1 MIRVVHHPFASSRYS
16 HLVVAFF
23 STQQSASSAGSFVV
37 FRASTNSYG
46 VSDLSFAGEKLCSSA
61 SAGSELRGLEILP
74 PVKLHGVDSGWRL
87 WTVWDR
93 DGSSACEV
101 VTIDDVFQFTTYI
114 ETNEPPLLSDWQ
126 VVVAPSNVEQFD
138 AAYFDNLLPPTP
150 PNPAEPE
157 DNGDIPATFIQHL
170 FHPGRFSTLT
180 LQTALEDYTYQLSRK
195 NNRAQVSG
203 SISSLSKRFGA
214 IVGSQLAIEVSPDT
228 GAPVV
233 DVFRKQLKLE
243 WLGIWATVRDL
254 DRQSRWPVSTST
266 IGQSLFVLTR
276 EGISVPVPEEAAGVV
291 DRLGKSEI
299 EANQFLNLP
308 EGALRRVY
316 PSLGGSDARVAVLSV
331 TMSGEYIAGLLK
343 SQEAQSGE
351 SDVPSMGSLLDVLI
365 RNINDTLAAGLQG
378 PPELVAGSLWDDF
391 LDPVLTEDERMN
403 IRRILSETSSVN
415 RGLVQCVEILEDCS
429 FAFNST
435 EPNSEPSSS
444 FSGLG
449 NALLSSTLSQII
461 ESRYTLARNVF
472 FTSLFYL
479 ADSFDPLDDS
489 EKSEELIEILTR
501 VMVAY
506 HRYRVLKWVAGQ
518 TGEEAGERKQA
529 TKAQKAGRSKRK
541 LGDDGQTDVLG
552 GLKVKEMEDNERDT
566 DEFTTEYSLL
576 HCLVARLF
584 APEVPGSD
592 MTLSVLLQAAMNV
605 LDQIHLLSGD
615 QIDIAAQ
622 SPDIVLGNKI
632 FIDGHPLLAGA
643 YSDLYPLSSGVAYL
657 KGRAFLE
664 AGVLDGAVQYL
675 EKAATGCKDGSLAS
689 ILPFASG
696 PNGLSSYYSKV
707 CDIFK
712 SYGIAKAAAN
722 FGQLAIDTASGD
734 APPSRDLWTK
744 VFMAN
749 LELSLYEEAYAVLT
763 SLPFVD
769 M

>member
-23 STQQSASSAGSFVV
+23 SIQQSASSAGSFAV

-114 ETNEPPLLSDWQ
+114 ETNDPPLLSDWQ

-180 LQTALEDYTYQLSRK
+180 LQAALEDYTYQLSRK
-195 NNRAQVSG
+195 NNQAQVSG
-203 SISSLSKRFGA
+203 PISSLSKRFGA
-214 IVGSQLAIEVSPDT
+214 IVGSQLEIEVSPDT

-233 DVFRKQLKLE
+233 DVYRKQLKLE

-331 TMSGEYIAGLLK
+331 TMSGEYIAGLLG
-343 SQEAQSGE
+343 SQEAQNGE

-429 FAFNST
+429 FAFNSS

-461 ESRYTLARNVF
+461 ESRYALARNAL

-518 TGEEAGERKQA
+518 TGEETGERKQA

-541 LGDDGQTDVLG
+541 LGDDGQTHVLE

-566 DEFTTEYSLL
+566 DEFTTAYSLL
-576 HCLVARLF
+576 HCLVARLL

-605 LDQIHLLSGD
+605 LDEVHLLSSN

-643 YSDLYPLSSGVAYL
+643 YSDLYPLSSGIAYL
-657 KGRAFLE
+657 KGRAYLE

-675 EKAATGCKDGSLAS
+675 EKAAVGCKDGSLAS

-696 PNGLSSYYSKV
+696 PNGLSSYYSNV

-712 SYGIAKAAAN
+712 SHGISKAAAN
-722 FGQLAIDTASGD
+722 FGQLAIDTASRD
-734 APPSRDLWTK
+734 VPPSRDLWTK

>member
-23 STQQSASSAGSFVV
+23 STRQSASSAGSFAV

-87 WTVWDR
+87 WTVWNR
-93 DGSSACEV
+93 DGSSVCEV

-114 ETNEPPLLSDWQ
+114 ETNDPPLLSDWQ

-180 LQTALEDYTYQLSRK
+180 LQTALEDYTYQLNRK

-203 SISSLSKRFGA
+203 PILSLSKRFGA
-214 IVGSQLAIEVSPDT
+214 IVGSQLEIEVNPDT

-233 DVFRKQLKLE
+233 DVYRKQLKLE
-243 WLGIWATVRDL
+243 WLGIWAIVRDL

-299 EANQFLNLP
+299 EANQFLNLA

-316 PSLGGSDARVAVLSV
+316 PSLGGSEARLAVLSV

-343 SQEAQSGE
+343 SQEAQSDE

-429 FAFNST
+429 FAFNSS

-461 ESRYTLARNVF
+461 ESRYALARNVL

-529 TKAQKAGRSKRK
+529 TKTQKAGKSKRK
-541 LGDDGQTDVLG
+541 LGDDGQTDTLG

-566 DEFTTEYSLL
+566 DEFTTAYSLL
-576 HCLVARLF
+576 HCLVARLL
-584 APEVPGSD
+584 APEVPGLD

-605 LDQIHLLSGD
+605 LDQVHLLLSN

-622 SPDIVLGNKI
+622 SPDIVLGNTI

-643 YSDLYPLSSGVAYL
+643 YSDLYPLSSGIAYL
-657 KGRAFLE
+657 KGRAYLE

-675 EKAATGCKDGSLAS
+675 EKAAVGCKDGSLAS
-689 ILPFASG
+689 ILPFTSG
-696 PNGLSSYYSKV
+696 PNGLSSYYSEV

-712 SYGIAKAAAN
+712 SQGISKAAAN